1 MKQKI
6 SSILALVICTAALS
20 GCAVNN
26 VSNVDSKFDTLS
38 FYRVPVVYGISN
50 EEISNFDYNR
60 SMSFGEYDPKTQK
73 GTGGCLGT
81 ANAIFINSKKE
92 QMNGS
97 NKDQVSYHVIMVP
110 PGYYAMSMGAKTYEA
125 YPSVYFKVEKNAPQY
140 LGDFRVKSKVR
151 DQYLLNDKEY
161 FTDPV
166 EYHEDMALA
175 ALKEFGVA
183 AEKVKKIDLI
193 PTKGYAG
200 MVLCTP

>member
-1 MKQKI
+1 MLFKY
-6 SSILALVICTAALS
+6 ILLLTALS
-20 GCAVNN
+20 CLGGCAVNN
-26 VSNVDSKFDTLS
+26 VSDVDSKFDTLS

-50 EEISNFDYNR
+50 EETSNFDYNR
-60 SMSFGEYDPKTQK
+60 SISFREYDPKTQE

-81 ANAIFINSKKE
+81 ANAIFINSKNE
-92 QMNGS
+92 QMNGT
-97 NKDQVSYHVIMVP
+97 NKDQASYYVIMVP
-110 PGYYAMSMGAKTYEA
+110 PGYYAMSVGAKIYEA
-125 YPSVYFKVEKNAPQY
+125 DPSVYFKVEKNAPQY
-140 LGDFRVKSKVR
+140 LGDFKVKSEVKYQ
-151 DQYLLNDKEY
+151 DMPGLKLY

-166 EYHEDMALA
+166 EYHEDMALV